1 MTDIAIR
8 LSGTSSGF
16 GQFAVSLER
25 SLSQAIIARSL
36 RRALHELPDAV
47 LEVMGLT
54 RSEISFVAD
63 ALVSGQKGV
72 ARNVI
77 DRLNWTGARAG
88 AT

>member
-1 MTDIAIR
+1 MTDITVR

-16 GQFAVSLER
+16 RQIAVSLER
-25 SLSQAIIARSL
+25 SLSQAIMARSL
-36 RRALHELPDAV
+36 RRALHELPAAV
-47 LEVMGLT
+47 LEDMGLT

-77 DRLNWTGARAG
+77 DRLNWTGARPS